1 VESGGKP
8 TCDPDRR
15 CSSEAGAGVGETL
28 PITRKEQWA
37 IRLAGL
43 LLVVQVDMRR

>member
-1 VESGGKP
+1 VLVVPSDCVAR
-8 TCDPDRR
+8 TAR
-15 CSSEAGAGVGETL
+15 TL
-28 PITRKEQWA
+28 ATTRKEQWA